1 MEMYKESALKI
12 LSKIFTKDI
21 TFQDQDNV
29 SLSISGRRITISSAI
44 ASSLSVKVKTCYGNE
59 EILCLRDLE
68 ASDVLKIVEV
78 LCCQKNF

>member
-21 TFQDQDNV
+21 TFQDNV

-44 ASSLSVKVKTCYGNE
+44 ASSLSIKVKTCCGNE

-68 ASDVLKIVEV
+68 AGDVLKIVEV